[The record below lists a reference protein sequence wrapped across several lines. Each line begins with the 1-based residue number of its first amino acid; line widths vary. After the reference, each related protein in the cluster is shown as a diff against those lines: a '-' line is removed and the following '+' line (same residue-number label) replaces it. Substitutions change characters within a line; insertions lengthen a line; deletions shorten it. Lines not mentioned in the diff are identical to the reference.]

1 MGPVVVLEGLGGQMP
16 ILIKPFLFLVAFGQA
31 AILFA
36 SVIGLAGW
44 LLTTLARAISVA
56 HFRWLQVSARSAG
69 PVPLQQPTPPTPA
82 SQQPQAGP
90 VSYHIRQRI
99 RARSKIVNH

>member
-1 MGPVVVLEGLGGQMP
+1 MP

-56 HFRWLQVSARSAG
+56 HFQMAPSERKVRRPGTPSSNGATNAGTIAAARLAPSATIYARGSEPGARSSTTD
-69 PVPLQQPTPPTPA
+69 L
-82 SQQPQAGP
+82 
-90 VSYHIRQRI
+90 
-99 RARSKIVNH
+99 